1 MEEPQYTGLKYSV
14 SEELQ
19 FYYKYDQNQWIILS
33 TEITYLIYILNR
45 SFCVLQTKSTK
56 GNYIG

>member
-1 MEEPQYTGLKYSV
+1 MVRKYSV

-19 FYYKYDQNQWIILS
+19 FYFKCDQNQWIILS

-45 SFCVLQTKSTK
+45 SFCVLQTKLTK
-56 GNYIG
+56 GDYIG